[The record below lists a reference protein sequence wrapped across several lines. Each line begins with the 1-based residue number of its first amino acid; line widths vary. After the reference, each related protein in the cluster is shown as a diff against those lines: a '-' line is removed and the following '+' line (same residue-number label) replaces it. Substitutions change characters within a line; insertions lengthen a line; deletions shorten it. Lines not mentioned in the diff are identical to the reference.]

1 MNIPRATYR
10 VQLHRDFGFADAAAL
25 VPYLAALGI
34 SHIYLS
40 PWLKARPGSTH
51 GYDIVDHSQ
60 LNPELGS
67 EDDFAAL
74 AAALAAHGMA
84 QMADIVPNH
93 MGVMGSDNAW
103 WLDVLENGRASQYA
117 GHFDIDWTPP
127 LTALSDKV
135 LVPVLADNYG
145 EVLLRGELQLEFDSE
160 TGEFSIR
167 YFQHRFPLDPR
178 SYKSIL
184 RDAASPAALPRGQ
197 AAYRMIDLAHAFAAL
212 PGHDHATPRRLA
224 RRWRDK
230 ERLKQQLAAL
240 AGEAPEIR
248 KRIGDAVAT
257 LNGRPGDA
265 ASFDALHALL
275 EDQAFRLTGWR
286 VAADDINYRRF
297 FDINELAALRT
308 EDPQVF
314 ADSHRL
320 VLRLVAERKIGA
332 LRVDHPDGL
341 YDPKAYFERLQAAVR
356 SALRPSR
363 ATRAQRESP
372 EPAAALY
379 TTVEKILAEHE
390 TLPAD
395 WPVQG
400 TTGYRFANLAGGLWV
415 DGAAKSRFDR
425 VYAAFIG
432 GWVDFDQILREAK
445 LLIMSGALASDLNLL
460 AHALT
465 RIAEADRDTR
475 DLSFNVL
482 RRTVMLYTA
491 ALPVYRTYIDGRGPG
506 AADLRYIDWAI
517 GVARQWRPAPDRIAF
532 DFLRRVLTG
541 EEAAVPGPLR
551 ADMDRFARRLQQF
564 TGPVMAK
571 AMEDTSFYVY
581 NRLVALNEVG
591 GDPRRFG
598 VSVAAFHAAAHE
610 RQRDWPGE
618 MLATSTHDNKR
629 SEDVRARIAVLSEMP
644 AAWRLALRRWAR
656 VNRRHETRLYDL
668 PAPDRN
674 DQYLLYQTLL
684 GVWPSA
690 QPNAGELDALRQ
702 RVQAY
707 MRKAIREAKV
717 HSSWASPDEAYETA
731 LASFIDGLL
740 GRLEPNPFLHEFHA
754 LHALVARCGLYN
766 SLAQTVL
773 KLTSPGVPDI
783 YQGNELWDFSLV
795 DPDNRRPVDY
805 ARRRTLLREIERSF
819 GSDGPHELQ
828 AREMFESI
836 DDGRL
841 KLYVIW
847 RALALRARRA
857 EMFER
862 GRYAALPVAGAHA
875 AHICAFARMH
885 DGGSV
890 LTVVPRLL
898 LDLTTRATRLP
909 LGAVWADTRLVL
921 PSPMSYRD
929 VLTGSIRQSTPASKG
944 ARLAVADLFDTLP
957 VAVLESIPLPT
968 SATPPATAGTR
979 HA

>member
-10 VQLHRDFGFADAAAL
+10 LQLHRDFGFADATAL
-25 VPYLAALGI
+25 VPYLAELGI

-40 PWLKARPGSTH
+40 PWLRARPGSTH
-51 GYDIVDHSQ
+51 GYDIVDHGQ

-67 EDDFAAL
+67 NDDFDAL
-74 AAALAAHGMA
+74 AASLAQHGMA

-117 GHFDIDWTPP
+117 GYFDIDWTPP

-240 AGEAPEIR
+240 AAGAPEIR

-275 EDQAFRLTGWR
+275 EGQAFRLTGWR

-805 ARRRTLLREIERSF
+805 ARRRALLEALQRSF
-819 GSDGPHELQ
+819 GSDGPHEAQ

>member
-10 VQLHRDFGFADAAAL
+10 LQLHRDFGFADATAL
-25 VPYLAALGI
+25 VPYLAELGI

-51 GYDIVDHSQ
+51 GYDIVDHGR

-67 EDDFAAL
+67 DDDFAAL
-74 AAALAAHGMA
+74 AASLAAHAMG

-103 WLDVLENGRASQYA
+103 WLDVLENGRASRFA
-117 GHFDIDWTPP
+117 GYFDIDWTPP
-127 LTALSDKV
+127 LAALSDKV

-145 EVLLRGELQLEFDSE
+145 EVLLRGELQLGFDSE

-178 SYKSIL
+178 SYAPIL
-184 RDAASPAALPRGQ
+184 HDAAAPGAIPRGQ
-197 AAYRMIDLAHAFAAL
+197 AAYRMVDLAHAFAAL

-240 AGEAPEIR
+240 TAGTPEIR
-248 KRIGDAVAT
+248 KRIGDAVAR

-275 EDQAFRLTGWR
+275 EVQAFRLTGWR

-297 FDINELAALRT
+297 FDINELAALRA

-314 ADSHRL
+314 TESHRL
-320 VLRLVAERKIGA
+320 VLRLVGERKIDA
-332 LRVDHPDGL
+332 LRIDHPDGL
-341 YDPKAYFERLQAAVR
+341 YDPKAYFERLQTAVR
-356 SALRPSR
+356 SALLPSG
-363 ATRAQRESP
+363 AKRAQRESP
-372 EPAAALY
+372 SPAAALY

-390 TLPAD
+390 ALPAD

-400 TTGYRFANLAGGLWV
+400 TTGYRFANLVGGLWV

-465 RIAEADRDTR
+465 RIAEADRNTR

-506 AADLRYIDWAI
+506 ASDLRYIDWAI

-541 EEAAVPGPLR
+541 EDAAAPGPLR
-551 ADMDRFARRLQQF
+551 ADIDRFARRLQQF

-644 AAWRLALRRWAR
+644 AAWRLALRRWTR
-656 VNRRHETRLYDL
+656 LNRRHETRLYDL

-684 GVWPSA
+684 GIWPSA
-690 QPNAGELDALRQ
+690 QPDAGELDALRQ

-707 MRKAIREAKV
+707 MRKAVREAKV
-717 HSSWASPDEAYETA
+717 HSSWASPDDAYETA

-766 SLAQTVL
+766 SLAQTLL
-773 KLTSPGVPDI
+773 KLTSPGVPDV

-805 ARRRTLLREIERSF
+805 ARRRTLLREITRSF
-819 GSDGPHELQ
+819 GSDGPHEAQ
-828 AREMFESI
+828 ARELFESI

-847 RALALRARRA
+847 RALALRARLPGL
-857 EMFER
+857 FEH
-862 GRYAALPVAGAHA
+862 GRYVALPVAGAHA
-875 AHICAFARMH
+875 AHICAFARVH
-885 DGGSV
+885 AGGSA

-898 LDLTTRATRLP
+898 LDLTARAARPP
-909 LGAVWADTRLVL
+909 LGGIWGDTRIVL
-921 PSPMSYRD
+921 PARTTYRD
-929 VLTGSIRQSTPASKG
+929 ILTGAIRESAPATKG
-944 ARLAVADLFDTLP
+944 ARLAVASLFDTVP
-957 VAVLESIPLPT
+957 VALLEST
-968 SATPPATAGTR
+968 TAPPATAGTR
-979 HA
+979 HALIQR

>member
-10 VQLHRDFGFADAAAL
+10 LQLHRDFGFADATAL
-25 VPYLAALGI
+25 VPYLAGLGI

-51 GYDIVDHSQ
+51 GYDIVDHGR

-67 EDDFAAL
+67 DDDFAAL
-74 AAALAAHGMA
+74 AASLAAHGMG

-117 GHFDIDWTPP
+117 GYFDIDWTPP
-127 LTALSDKV
+127 LAALSGKV

-145 EVLLRGELQLEFDSE
+145 EVLLRGELQLGFDSE

-178 SYKSIL
+178 SYAPIL
-184 RDAASPAALPRGQ
+184 RDAASPDALPGGKT
-197 AAYRMIDLAHAFAAL
+197 AYRMVDLARAFAAL
-212 PGHDHATPRRLA
+212 PARDDATARRIA

-230 ERLKQQLAAL
+230 ERLKRELAVL
-240 AGEAPEIR
+240 VAGAPEIG
-248 KRIGDAVAT
+248 KRIGEAVAT

-275 EDQAFRLTGWR
+275 EGQAFRLTSWR

-297 FDINELAALRT
+297 FDINELAALRA

-320 VLRLVAERKIGA
+320 VLRLVAERKIDA
-332 LRVDHPDGL
+332 LRIDHPDGL
-341 YDPKAYFERLQAAVR
+341 YDPKAYFERLQSAVR
-356 SALRPSR
+356 SALLSSG
-363 ATRAQRESP
+363 AKRAQRGR
-372 EPAAALY
+372 PAPATALY
-379 TTVEKILAEHE
+379 TAVEKILAEHE

-400 TTGYRFANLAGGLWV
+400 TTGYRFANLVGGLWV

-445 LLIMSGALASDLNLL
+445 LLIMAGALASDLNLL

-465 RIAEADRDTR
+465 RIAEADRNTR
-475 DLSFNVL
+475 DLTFNVL

-491 ALPVYRTYIDGRGPG
+491 ALPVYRTYIDERGPG

-517 GVARQWRPAPDRIAF
+517 GIARQWRPAPDRIAF

-541 EEAAVPGPLR
+541 EDPAAPGPLR
-551 ADMDRFARRLQQF
+551 DDIDRFARRLQQF
-564 TGPVMAK
+564 TAPVMAK

-656 VNRRHETRLYDL
+656 LNQRHETRLYDF

-684 GVWPSA
+684 GIWPLA
-690 QPNAGELDALRQ
+690 QPEADELDALRQ

-754 LHALVARCGLYN
+754 LHSVVARCGLYN

-795 DPDNRRPVDY
+795 DPDNRRAVDY
-805 ARRRTLLREIERSF
+805 ARRSTLLEALQRSL
-819 GSDGPHELQ
+819 GSDGPDAAHG
-828 AREMFESI
+828 REMFESI

-847 RALALRARRA
+847 RALALRARRPGL
-857 EMFER
+857 FEH
-862 GRYAALPVAGAHA
+862 GRYVALPVAGAHA
-875 AHICAFARMH
+875 AHICAFARVH
-885 DGGSV
+885 DGGSA

-898 LDLTTRATRLP
+898 LNVTARTTRLP
-909 LGAVWADTRLVL
+909 LGAVWADTRIVL
-921 PSPMSYRD
+921 PSPMTYRD
-929 VLTGSIRQSTPASKG
+929 VLTGAIRESTPASKG
-944 ARLAVADLFDTLP
+944 ARLAVATLFDTLP
-957 VAVLESIPLPT
+957 VALLESAPVAVSPPGRRPL
-968 SATPPATAGTR
+968 AR
-979 HA
+979 DML

>member
-10 VQLHRDFGFADAAAL
+10 LQLHRDFGFADATAL
-25 VPYLAALGI
+25 VPYLAELGI

-40 PWLKARPGSTH
+40 PWLKARPGSPH
-51 GYDIVDHSQ
+51 GYDIVDHGR

-67 EDDFAAL
+67 DDDFAAL
-74 AAALAAHGMA
+74 AASLAVHDMG

-117 GHFDIDWTPP
+117 GYFDIDWTPP
-127 LTALSDKV
+127 LAALSGKV

-145 EVLLRGELQLEFDSE
+145 EVLLQGELHLGFDSQ
-160 TGEFSIR
+160 TGEFGIR

-178 SYKSIL
+178 SYAPIL
-184 RDAASPAALPRGQ
+184 RDAASPDAFPGGHT
-197 AAYRMIDLAHAFAAL
+197 AYRMVDLARAFAAL
-212 PGHDHATPRRLA
+212 PARDDAKPRRIA

-230 ERLKQQLAAL
+230 ERLKRELAAL
-240 AGEAPEIR
+240 AAGSPEIG
-248 KRIGDAVAT
+248 KRIGDAVT
-257 LNGRPGDA
+257 RLNGRPGDA
-265 ASFDALHALL
+265 GSFDALHALL
-275 EDQAFRLTGWR
+275 EGQAFRLTSWR

-297 FDINELAALRT
+297 FDINELAALRA

-320 VLRLVAERKIGA
+320 VLRLVAERKIDA
-332 LRVDHPDGL
+332 LRIDHPDGL
-341 YDPKAYFERLQAAVR
+341 YDPKAYLERLQAAVR
-356 SALRPSR
+356 SALLPSGPKR
-363 ATRAQRESP
+363 APRAG
-372 EPAAALY
+372 PAPATALY
-379 TTVEKILAEHE
+379 TAVEKILAEHE
-390 TLPAD
+390 ALPAD
-395 WPVQG
+395 WPVRG
-400 TTGYRFANLAGGLWV
+400 TTGYRFANLVGGLWV

-432 GWVDFDQILREAK
+432 RHAEFDQILREAK
-445 LLIMSGALASDLNLL
+445 LLVMTGALASDLNLL

-465 RIAEADRDTR
+465 RIAEADRNTR
-475 DLSFNVL
+475 DLTFNVL

-491 ALPVYRTYIDGRGPG
+491 ALPVYRTYIDERGPG

-517 GVARQWRPAPDRIAF
+517 GIARQWRPAPDRIAF
-532 DFLRRVLTG
+532 DFLRQVLTG
-541 EEAAVPGPLR
+541 THTTAALR
-551 ADMDRFARRLQQF
+551 ADIDRFARRLQQF

-656 VNRRHETRLYDL
+656 LNKRYETQLHDL

-684 GVWPSA
+684 GIWPSA
-690 QPNAGELDALRQ
+690 QPDTGELDALRQ

-707 MRKAIREAKV
+707 MRKAVREAKV
-717 HSSWASPDEAYETA
+717 HSSWASPDDAYETA

-795 DPDNRRPVDY
+795 DPDNRRAVDY
-805 ARRRTLLREIERSF
+805 AKRRTLLEALQRSF
-819 GSDGPHELQ
+819 GSDGPDAAH

-836 DDGRL
+836 DDGQL

-847 RALALRARRA
+847 RALALRARLPGL
-857 EMFER
+857 FEH
-862 GRYAALPVAGAHA
+862 GRYVALPVAGAHA
-875 AHICAFARMH
+875 AHICAFARVH
-885 DGGSV
+885 DGGSA

-898 LDLTTRATRLP
+898 LDLTARTARPP
-909 LGAVWADTRLVL
+909 LGAVWADTRIVL
-921 PSPMSYRD
+921 PSRTTYRD
-929 VLTGSIRQSTPASKG
+929 VLTGASRVSSPATKG
-944 ARLAVADLFDTLP
+944 ARLTVAALFDTLP
-957 VAVLESIPLPT
+957 VALLESTSVPISLASRRPL
-968 SATPPATAGTR
+968 ARGML
-979 HA
+979 